1 MNEDNELKKAHPM
14 SLKGVFNQYTVSK
27 IFRSGGTLVS
37 LIITIAIVIGIYHQ
51 YHTINDYYNMLIRI
65 TNTVLSLLPNILGF
79 CIGGYALII
88 GACSTDTIKK
98 MSAPYSEKHNYSLYQ
113 ILSSVF
119 AATLI
124 IQCFTLVVAYIVHFC
139 LLFEFSTDNVS
150 IGAVV
155 NISVL
160 FILLFL
166 FCLSISLLYYTII
179 NIFNL
184 GQTMHFCVRLDNET
198 QTTKKENKDN
208 EQSK

>member
-1 MNEDNELKKAHPM
+1 MSENNEELKKAHPM
-14 SLKGVFNQYTVSK
+14 SLKGVFNQYAVSK
-27 IFRSGGTLVS
+27 IIRSGGTLVS
-37 LIITIAIVIGIYHQ
+37 LIITIAIVIGICCR

-98 MSAPYSEKHNYSLYQ
+98 MSTPYSKKHNYSLYQ

-139 LLFEFSTDNVS
+139 LLLEFSTNNVS
-150 IGAVV
+150 IGIVLNIVV
-155 NISVL
+155 IFV
-160 FILLFL
+160 LLFL
-166 FCLSISLLYYTII
+166 SCLSISLLYYTII

-198 QTTKKENKDN
+198 QTKTEKKDN
-208 EQSK
+208 EPS